1 MAWAQALAQGLE
13 LALEK
18 AWAQALALGWE
29 LALEMAS
36 AQELAQ
42 GSGKV
47 LEKGSGKVWGK
58 GSGGGSDDGDD
69 DGDGGD
75 GGGSGDGDGGDDG
88 GGNDAC
94 VCGDISQ
101 PMLHQYS
108 LCRLTVGEEPSAQE
122 LHRTVDRWQALRR
135 AFAGEIVPH
144 HQPQA
149 QS

>member
-1 MAWAQALAQGLE
+1 M
-13 LALEK
+13 LEK

-47 LEKGSGKVWGK
+47 LEKESGMVWGKVLEKESGKVWGTA
-58 GSGGGSDDGDD
+58 SGGGSDDGDD

-75 GGGSGDGDGGDDG
+75 GGGSGDGDGDDDG
-88 GGNDAC
+88 GGISAC
-94 VCGDISQ
+94 ACEDIFQ

-122 LHRTVDRWQALRR
+122 LHRTADRWQPLRR